1 LGGITVS
8 ELVRYASLIL
18 LVFMSIY
25 VAAQDAPDGQAV
37 FKKKCVMCHG
47 VDGKANTDMGRQLN
61 ALSLLSDEVRKLSPD
76 EMKQVV
82 TDGKGSMPSF
92 TDQLSPDEITAV
104 VGYVRTLQKNAK

>member
-1 LGGITVS
+1 VS

>member
-1 LGGITVS
+1 MS
-8 ELVRYASLIL
+8 ELTRYVSLIL
-18 LVFMSIY
+18 IVFMSICA
-25 VAAQDAPDGQAV
+25 AAQDVPDGQAV

-82 TDGKGSMPSF
+82 TNGKGSMPSF
-92 TDQLSPDEITAV
+92 TDQLSPEEISAV
-104 VGYVRTLQKNAK
+104 VGYVRTLQKNSH